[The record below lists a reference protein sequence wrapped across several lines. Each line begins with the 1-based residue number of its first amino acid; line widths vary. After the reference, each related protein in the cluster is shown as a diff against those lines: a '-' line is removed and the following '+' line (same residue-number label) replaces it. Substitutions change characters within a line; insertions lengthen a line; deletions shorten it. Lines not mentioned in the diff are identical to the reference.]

1 MSDIGE
7 PVNMSTTM
15 IKRMN
20 ELVGDHS
27 VHMGLITDII
37 LAQNNLG
44 GKIREVQLCL
54 KSILISWSLS
64 SLTHEGDLPAC
75 IASTHFSPLTPQL
88 SVSVRGQSNCPIKPS
103 R

>member
-7 PVNMSTTM
+7 PVDMSTTM

-27 VHMGLITDII
+27 VHVGLITDII

-44 GKIREVQLCL
+44 GTKIREVQLCL
-54 KSILISWSLS
+54 KTHFMDSILSH
-64 SLTHEGDLPAC
+64 T
-75 IASTHFSPLTPQL
+75 
-88 SVSVRGQSNCPIKPS
+88 
-103 R
+103 

>member
-7 PVNMSTTM
+7 PVDMSTTM
-15 IKRMN
+15 IKCMN

-44 GKIREVQLCL
+44 GTKIREVQLCL
-54 KSILISWSLS
+54 KSTLISWILS

-88 SVSVRGQSNCPIKPS
+88 SICQSPV
-103 R
+103 